1 MKRKSFKITSN
12 FGIKIASVILLL
24 LMLFLTAQ
32 IGKGGLPA
40 DFVEQESWH
49 LINSEVVPE
58 GIRVEICGENL
69 VLHSGVKVKADS
81 VENKELSAYMVRDG
95 ISDDITKRWSSANDW
110 ENNEHWLEISFP
122 ETVTV
127 GFVRIYWERK
137 NVCSYTL
144 EYSKDH
150 KNWITAA
157 EFTECPEEEVQD
169 IYLAEPIPAKYVRLH
184 TMDVVKNEEDLS
196 LYYQNVSVLE
206 MEVYEGIKDS
216 FIINR
221 PEIPAQNRRALID
234 IEDYAAAAYENEE
247 IAENNVYDESICAV
261 YYPEV
266 PAGYRLR
273 FVGADYDNLVG
284 GDGRIADTIAD
295 TVVELG
301 FALES
306 SGVGYELPGM
316 KVEIP
321 AAWENITGVMSDAE
335 NDNIHSETDSEKS
348 ELPEG
353 YSVMEWKAQ
362 GGMYGLTEAAR
373 IVVPKEYEEELYAT
387 ASLFAAE
394 LSQLLGYNVE
404 AVVEENINFHNI
416 QDRTEAADMQNNIKT
431 SDIYLSFLQD
441 FEKNDEDSW
450 LDGMGEEGY
459 QICLQSDFVKGTWIV
474 ANTAQG
480 IRWGCVSLLDLLEK
494 TQGELPQGIIRD
506 YPRYSVRG
514 FGIDVGRR
522 AVPMEMLY
530 DIVREMSKYKMNT
543 LIVHLNDNNIIAQS
557 DYDGTIEGA
566 RSLYSGFR
574 LESGIKSAEGIG
586 ITSEDFYYT
595 KEEFSQFIA
604 DAAVYGVE
612 IVPEIDTPAHSL
624 FITKV
629 FPNLGLSRNP
639 ESVDQLDL
647 SKPETAELVKNI
659 WSEYL
664 LGEDAVFSGCSAVHI
679 GMDEYY
685 GDEKEY
691 INYLTEISN
700 YVRELAP
707 DKEIRIWGSLSQIK
721 TEHIKE
727 LNNLQ
732 MHIWSTDWTKP
743 DEMYEA
749 GFPIINSLSSSLYI
763 IPGGGYDWLELNF
776 LEEKWQPNVFETK
789 ERTWILP
796 AYSPQMLGA
805 SYMLWNDLYQ
815 LNGERITDEEIFER
829 FAKPLPIIADK
840 LW

>member
-1 MKRKSFKITSN
+1 MKRKFLKGTKDFK
-12 FGIKIASVILLL
+12 IKIASVILLL
-24 LMLFLTAQ
+24 ALLFLVAQ
-32 IGKGGLPA
+32 MAKEGLPA
-40 DFVEQESWH
+40 DYVEQESWR
-49 LINSEVVPE
+49 LINAEVVPE
-58 GIRVEICGENL
+58 GIRVETCGENL

-81 VENKELSAYMVRDG
+81 TENKELSAYMVRDG
-95 ISDDITKRWSSANDW
+95 INDDITKRWSSANDW

-127 GFVRIYWERK
+127 GLVRIYWERK
-137 NVCSYTL
+137 NACSYTI
-144 EYSKDH
+144 EYSNDH

-157 EFTECPEEEVQD
+157 EYTECPEEEIQD
-169 IYLAEPIPAKYVRLH
+169 IYLAEPVAAKYVRLH
-184 TMDVVKNEEDLS
+184 VMDVVKNEEDLS

-206 MEVYEGIKDS
+206 MEVYEGVKDS
-216 FIINR
+216 FIIGK
-221 PEIPAQNRRALID
+221 PEIPVQSRRWLTD
-234 IEDYAAAAYENEE
+234 IEDCGTETYEND
-247 IAENNVYDESICAV
+247 ENICAV

-266 PAGYRLR
+266 PAGYSLS
-273 FVGADYDNLVG
+273 FVGADYDMLMG
-284 GDGRIADTIAD
+284 GDGKIADTIAD
-295 TVVELG
+295 TTVELG
-301 FALES
+301 FALEN
-306 SGVGYELPGM
+306 SGISYELPGM
-316 KVEIP
+316 EVEIP
-321 AAWENITGVMSDAE
+321 AAQRIITG
-335 NDNIHSETDSEKS
+335 ITS

-353 YSVMEWKAQ
+353 YSAAEWNAQ
-362 GGMYGLTEAAR
+362 GGTYELTEATR
-373 IVVPKEYEEELYAT
+373 IVVPKEYEKELYAT

-394 LSQLLGYNVE
+394 LSELLGRNVE
-404 AVVEENINFHNI
+404 VVLEENI
-416 QDRTEAADMQNNIKT
+416 KT
-431 SDIYLSFLQD
+431 DDIYLSFLENYQQS
-441 FEKNDEDSW
+441 EDDVW
-450 LDGMGEEGY
+450 IDGIGDEGY
-459 QICLQSDFVKGTWIV
+459 QISLQSDYAKGTWIV

-480 IRWGCVSLLDLLEK
+480 IRWGCVSLLELCK
-494 TQGELPQGIIRD
+494 KVQGELPKGMIRD

-530 DIVREMSKYKMNT
+530 NIVKEMSKYKMNT

-566 RSLYSGFR
+566 RSLYAGFR
-574 LESGIKSAEGIG
+574 LESEIKNAEGVG
-586 ITSEDFYYT
+586 ITSADFYYT
-595 KEEFSQFIA
+595 KEEFAQFID
-604 DAAVYGVE
+604 DAAAYGVE

-629 FPNLGLSRNP
+629 FQNLGLSGNP
-639 ESVDQLDL
+639 ESADQLDL
-647 SKPETAELVKNI
+647 SKPETTELVKSI

-664 LGEDAVFSGCSAVHI
+664 LGEEAVFSGCNAVHI

-691 INYLTEISN
+691 IEYLTKLSD
-700 YVRELAP
+700 YVHELAP

-721 TEHIKE
+721 SERMAE
-727 LNNLQ
+727 LNDLQ
-732 MHIWSTDWTKP
+732 MHIWNTEWAKP
-743 DEMYEA
+743 NEMYEE

-763 IPGGGYDWLELNF
+763 IPDGGYDWLDMDF
-776 LEEKWQPNVFETK
+776 LKEKWQPNVFETN

-815 LNGERITDEEIFER
+815 LNGESITDEELFQR